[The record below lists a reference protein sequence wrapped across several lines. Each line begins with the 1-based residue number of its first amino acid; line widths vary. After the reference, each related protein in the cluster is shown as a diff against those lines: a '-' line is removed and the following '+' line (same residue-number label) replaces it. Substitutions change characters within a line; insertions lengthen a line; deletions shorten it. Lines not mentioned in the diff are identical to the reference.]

1 MKFTVELEVA
11 DADLDRLVS
20 ATGITR
26 AGMAAALPG
35 HAKAAFAEY
44 IEQYLGRRALNRGAD
59 ILEHRLHL
67 LIRNAYA
74 NQVPS
79 EQQVSGLFQT
89 TASQSRTLIRNTLSK
104 FRFELEA
111 ALKSTVKGVL
121 EAARHDTG
129 QFHLSIRSAQVL
141 DALKTRLEQSHPGEV
156 PIART
161 PDAST
166 WMLKRASY
174 RALCTDFGATP
185 VAER

>member
-1 MKFTVELEVA
+1 MKFSVEFEVV
-11 DADLDRLVS
+11 DADLDRLAS
-20 ATGITR
+20 ATGLDR
-26 AGMAAALPG
+26 AHLAVALPG

-44 IEQYLGRRALNRGAD
+44 IEQYLGRRALNRGTD

-67 LIRNAYA
+67 LIRHAYA

-104 FRFELEA
+104 YRFDLEA
-111 ALKSTVKGVL
+111 AVMATVKVVL
-121 EAARHDTG
+121 EAARHDAG

-141 DALKTRLEQSHPGEV
+141 EALKMRLEQFHPGEV

-161 PDAST
+161 PEAST
-166 WMLKRASY
+166 WMLRRASY
-174 RALCTDFGATP
+174 RKLCTDFGATP
-185 VAER
+185 VAEK